1 MPGLLV
7 ASVSCGAQVITVTGA
22 SPEPP
27 VAPGTSP
34 HAAVSDT
41 HRATAHAARAPARTG
56 REEREG
62 AGTGRERVR
71 RLPVMDTH
79 DSLTPLTPE

>member
-1 MPGLLV
+1 M
-7 ASVSCGAQVITVTGA
+7 SCGAQVITVTGS

-34 HAAVSDT
+34 HAAVSDA
-41 HRATAHAARAPARTG
+41 HRATAHAASTVARTG
-56 REEREG
+56 REEREE
-62 AGTGRERVR
+62 AGTGMVRVR